1 MNALGVSPQPG
12 LFSFSVTSIQP
23 SILST
28 DGSTI
33 VTMFGSGLGLP
44 TYENNIRIKINGLE
58 CTALLA
64 NSYIGESIQFVAPR
78 SYGLTPTWSFEMGIL
93 SLMPIVMQGKA
104 WFRYGAPQASQRARL
119 SMHGL
124 LIVMIA

>member
-1 MNALGVSPQPG
+1 
-12 LFSFSVTSIQP
+12 
-23 SILST
+23 
-28 DGSTI
+28 
-33 VTMFGSGLGLP
+33 MFGSGLGLP

-64 NSYIGESIQFVAPR
+64 NSYIGESIQFVAPP

-104 WFRYGAPQASQRARL
+104 WFRYGAPQASRRARL

-124 LIVMIA
+124 LIVLIA